1 MQKGI
6 YISVQPRGVDW
17 EIEIRMGENI
27 HIDPKTYEGK
37 EALEQMYK
45 YYKYYYDKH

>member
-1 MQKGI
+1 MIVK
-6 YISVQPRGVDW
+6 
-17 EIEIRMGENI
+17 NI
-27 HIDPKTYEGK
+27 HIDPKAYEGK